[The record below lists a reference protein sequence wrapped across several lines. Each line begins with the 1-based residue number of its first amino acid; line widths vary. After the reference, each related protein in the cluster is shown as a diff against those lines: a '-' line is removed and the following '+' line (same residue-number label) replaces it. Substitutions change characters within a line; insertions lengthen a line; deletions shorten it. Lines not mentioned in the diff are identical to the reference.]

1 MYPVILH
8 IGRFQLHSYGMAMGV
23 AFFLAIWW
31 AIKRAPMAG
40 VNKSFIFDLAV
51 VVMISSLLGARL
63 TYVVGHWDE
72 YRNHPL
78 DIISPIQSDGTL
90 GIAGMVLLGGVI
102 AAVIVGGWYLK
113 RRKVPFWQ
121 MADVS
126 APPVALGIGI
136 GRLGCFFNGCCFG
149 HPTTGIFGVVF
160 PSGCY
165 ASSVYPGTAVH
176 PTQLYDAAGSFLIAV
191 ILPIFEKKWRK
202 FPGWTASWFLVLA
215 GLDRFIVEGYRYYD
229 ASVRFE
235 FLSMQWTGS
244 RIVSLVM
251 MVLGIMTLWILSK
264 RFKNTAVAKI
274 GESN

>member
-1 MYPVILH
+1 
-8 IGRFQLHSYGMAMGV
+8 MGV

-40 VNKSFIFDLAV
+40 VNKAFIFDLAV

-113 RRKVPFWQ
+113 RKKVPFWQ

-126 APPVALGIGI
+126 APPLALGIGI

-149 HPTTGIFGVVF
+149 HPTSSGLGMIF
-160 PSGCY
+160 PKGCY
-165 ASSVYPGTAVH
+165 AAAIYPGTAIH
-176 PTQLYDAAGSFLIAV
+176 PTQLYDAAGAFVIAAV
-191 ILPIFEKKWRK
+191 LQTLEKRWRT
-202 FPGWTASWFLVLA
+202 FPGWTASWFLMLA
-215 GLDRFIVEGYRYYD
+215 GLDRFIVEAYRYYEP
-229 ASVRFE
+229 ANCFE
-235 FLSMQWTGS
+235 FLGTQWTGS
-244 RIVSLVM
+244 RLVSLM
-251 MVLGIMTLWILSK
+251 MVVLGIVTLWVLS
-264 RFKNTAVAKI
+264 RKNRRSEV
-274 GESN
+274 GV